1 MLAEIQKI
9 PLAIFPEKLYNT
21 IIKETTGK
29 RKPCG
34 QLRIKQEENYMIEL
48 GTKQK
53 LLVVKKVEFGV
64 YLAEDKNADAKDRV
78 LLPGRQVPEGTKE
91 GDELTVFL
99 YKDSSDRPIATTKEP
114 LIMLGETA
122 VLKVK
127 QVTKIGAF
135 LDWGLEKDL
144 LLPYHEQTLR
154 VREGED
160 CLVAL
165 YLDKSSRLCATMK
178 VYHYL
183 SKRTPYVAG
192 DQVKGRVYE
201 ISQKFGVF
209 VAVDDKYS
217 ALIPA
222 REAAGKYRPGTIL
235 DLRVTEVKEDG
246 KMNVSDRQKAYLQ
259 INEDAEMVMSVI
271 DEFAGILPFDDKAS
285 PEVIKREFGLSK
297 NAFKRAIGHLLKEK
311 KIEIRERRIYRL

>member
-1 MLAEIQKI
+1 
-9 PLAIFPEKLYNT
+9 
-21 IIKETTGK
+21 
-29 RKPCG
+29 
-34 QLRIKQEENYMIEL
+34 MIEL

-246 KMNVSDRQKAYLQ
+246 KMNVTDRQKAYLQ
-259 INEDAEMVMSVI
+259 INEDAENVLEVI
-271 DEFAGILPFDDKAS
+271 NEFAGVLPFDDKAS
-285 PEVIKREFGLSK
+285 PEVIQREFGLSK
-297 NAFKRAIGHLLKEK
+297 GAFKRAIGHLMKEGK
-311 KIEIRERRIYRL
+311 VEIKDKRIYAK